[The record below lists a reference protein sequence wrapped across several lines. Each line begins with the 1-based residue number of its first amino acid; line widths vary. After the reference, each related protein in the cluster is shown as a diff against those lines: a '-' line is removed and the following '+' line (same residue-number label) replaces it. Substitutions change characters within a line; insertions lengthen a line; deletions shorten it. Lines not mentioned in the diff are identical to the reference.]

1 MAKTRLIVEEVNVWL
16 GDGLSIKKTEDFV
29 YFFQLRLQLGREKSM
44 EIQQTNEGFFVEGI
58 DLEEF
63 LDKLPTEEQE
73 KMNECTGEIVDI
85 LCKYPNKVAFFSLFF
100 LFAQALPKA
109 AHEEK
114 PENS

>member
-1 MAKTRLIVEEVNVWL
+1 
-16 GDGLSIKKTEDFV
+16 
-29 YFFQLRLQLGREKSM
+29 M